1 MKKLIPLLFIPLV
14 FACSDD
20 EGETIVNPC
29 ISDQIFSQSRGDCNV
44 SLSIETSYSEN
55 ITENSRIIS
64 SNSIPNHMV
73 GLFGNVQGALNPH
86 SISEQNLVYNLPISP
101 VIAQSLIP
109 LQGSNGPNYSFGIM
123 LNGIELDPVAA
134 EPFPH
139 EGRDSPNANW
149 DWNLEATNTP
159 LGLDCNNGHVQPSG
173 QYHYHGAPISYLD
186 NPNLSSDTMNLIGYA
201 ADGFPIYYKY
211 AFSEP
216 FDETSSIIEMTT
228 SYRLKTG
235 LRPGDGISAPCDEYN
250 GVYVNDYEYISE
262 LGSLDEAN
270 GREGKTPE
278 YPNGTYYYIIT
289 DDFPGIPRYFKGVP
303 SDDFNLGG

>member
-186 NPNLSSDTMNLIGYA
+186 NLNLSSDTMNLIGYA

>member
-1 MKKLIPLLFIPLV
+1 MS
-14 FACSDD
+14 CGGGDD
-20 EGETIVNPC
+20 EGSEITNPC
-29 ISDQIFSQSRGDCNV
+29 ISDQIFSQSRGECNV
-44 SLSIETSYSEN
+44 SLSFETIYNEN

-73 GLFGNVQGALNPH
+73 GLFGRVQGALNPN

-101 VIAQSLIP
+101 VSAQSLIP
-109 LQGSNGPNYSFGIM
+109 LLGENGPSVISFGIM
-123 LNGIELDPVAA
+123 LNGVELDPVAA

-139 EGRDSPNANW
+139 EGRNSPNANW
-149 DWNLEATNTP
+149 EWNLEATNTP

-173 QYHYHGAPISYLD
+173 KYHYHGPPISYLD
-186 NPNLSSDTMNLIGYA
+186 NLDLSLDRMNLIGYA

-211 AFSEP
+211 AFSDP

-235 LRPGDGISAPCDEYN
+235 IRPGDGISAPCDEYN
-250 GVYVNDYEYISE
+250 GVYVNDYEYINE
-262 LGSLDEAN
+262 LGTLDEAN
-270 GREGKTPE
+270 GREGVTPE

-289 DDFPGIPRYFKGVP
+289 EEFPGIPRYFKGIP
-303 SDDFNLGG
+303 SDDFNFRG

>member
-1 MKKLIPLLFIPLV
+1 MKKILLMSALFI
-14 FACSDD
+14 FACSGDD
-20 EGETIVNPC
+20 EGETVVPC
-29 ISDQIFSQSRGDCNV
+29 ISDQIFSQSRGNCNV
-44 SLSIETSYSEN
+44 SLSVGTSFSEN
-55 ITENSRIIS
+55 ITENSKIIS

-73 GLFGNVQGALNPH
+73 GLFGNVPGALNPH

-109 LQGSNGPNYSFGIM
+109 LQGANGPNYSFGIM

-186 NPNLSSDTMNLIGYA
+186 NQNLSSDTMNLIGYA

-211 AFSEP
+211 AFSDP
-216 FDETSSIIEMTT
+216 FDETSSITEMTT

-250 GVYVNDYEYISE
+250 GVYVNDYEYINE

-289 DDFPGIPRYFKGVP
+289 EDFPGIPRYFKGIP
-303 SDDFNLGG
+303 SNDFSIGG

>member
-1 MKKLIPLLFIPLV
+1 MS
-14 FACSDD
+14 CGGGDD
-20 EGETIVNPC
+20 EGSEITNPC
-29 ISDQIFSQSRGDCNV
+29 ISDQIFSQSRGECNV
-44 SLSIETSYSEN
+44 SLSFETIYNEN

-73 GLFGNVQGALNPH
+73 GLFGRVQGALNPN

-101 VIAQSLIP
+101 VSAKSLIP
-109 LQGSNGPNYSFGIM
+109 LLGENGPNYSFGIM
-123 LNGIELDPVAA
+123 LNGVELDPVAA

-139 EGRDSPNANW
+139 EGRNSPNANW
-149 DWNLEATNTP
+149 EWNLEATNTP

-173 QYHYHGAPISYLD
+173 KYHYHGPPISYLD
-186 NPNLSSDTMNLIGYA
+186 NLDLSLDRMNLIGYA

-211 AFSEP
+211 AFSDP

-235 LRPGDGISAPCDEYN
+235 IRPGDGISAPCDEYN
-250 GVYVNDYEYISE
+250 GVYVNDYEYINE
-262 LGSLDEAN
+262 LGTLDEAN
-270 GREGKTPE
+270 GREGVTPE

-289 DDFPGIPRYFKGVP
+289 EEFPGIPRYFRGIP
-303 SDDFNLGG
+303 SDDFNFRG